1 MIKAVVINA
10 SPRKS
15 GNSSHISEYIM
26 ERLEGKAEVTYYVL
40 REMEFTGCIDCGYCQ
55 RNRGCVIRDDLH
67 DMYRVFDE
75 SDITI
80 TITPIYF
87 DGTPW
92 KLKAMIDRMQAIYNS
107 KYVLEDSLIDRS
119 KPRSGFVVCHGGAPE
134 YETQF
139 EGNRNVLQFMYR
151 SINTELAE
159 HIKAADTDASPV
171 YENEKILS
179 QIDRCIDDLIH
190 VPRIPPPLN
199 YLSRNNE
206 SEGGG
211 MNRFMSDYNTFARV

>member
-1 MIKAVVINA
+1 MMIKAVVINA

-26 ERLEGKAEVTYYVL
+26 KRLEGNAEIIYLNL
-40 REMEFTGCIDCGYCQ
+40 RDMEFTGCIDCGYCK
-55 RNRGCVIRDDLH
+55 RNKGCVIKDDLH
-67 DMYRVFDE
+67 DMYSLFDE

-80 TITPIYF
+80 TVTPIYF

-107 KYVLEDSLIDRS
+107 KYVLKDSLIDRS
-119 KPRSGFVVCHGGAPE
+119 KQRSGFAVCHAGAPE

-159 HIKAADTDASPV
+159 HINAADTDIAAV
-171 YENEKILS
+171 YENKTILS
-179 QIDRCIDDLIH
+179 QIDRCIDQLIQ
-190 VPRIPPPLN
+190 RK
-199 YLSRNNE
+199 R
-206 SEGGG
+206 
-211 MNRFMSDYNTFARV
+211 

>member
-107 KYVLEDSLIDRS
+107 KYVLADSLIDRS
-119 KPRSGFVVCHGGAPE
+119 KPRSGFAVCHGGAPE

-159 HIKAADTDASPV
+159 NINVADTDMSAV
-171 YENEKILS
+171 YENKTILS
-179 QIDRCIDDLIH
+179 QIDRCIDNLIQ
-190 VPRIPPPLN
+190 RK
-199 YLSRNNE
+199 R
-206 SEGGG
+206 
-211 MNRFMSDYNTFARV
+211 